1 MLIRK
6 SELWSACA
14 RPRAAWSNLYRWVC
28 LARSAE
34 LSYAEVMRYRREL
47 LDDHAFQTHLARGR
61 AEIGYVFP
69 GAAEL
74 YVIVRAAKPKVMIET
89 GVSSGISSAHILRAL
104 AANGTGT
111 LHSIDLPNVQ
121 EGSKLPSGR
130 SPGWLVPDELR
141 GRWRLHLGESREI
154 LPALLDM
161 LDRVDIFLHDSDHS
175 YEGMSREF
183 GQVLPRL
190 LRGGLLLSDDVHLHG
205 AWDDFCAA
213 HGLRASRVGNFGVTR
228 KRRAA

>member
-1 MLIRK
+1 MFIRT

-14 RPRAAWSNLYRWVC
+14 RPRTAWSTLYRWAR
-28 LARSAE
+28 LARLAD
-34 LSYAEVMRYRREL
+34 LPYGEVMRYRREL
-47 LDDHAFQTHLARGR
+47 LDDRVFRAHVARCL
-61 AEIGYVFP
+61 AEIGSVFP

-121 EGSKLPSGR
+121 EGSTLPQGR
-130 SPGWLVPDELR
+130 SSGWLVPDELR

-175 YEGMSREF
+175 YESMSREF

-190 LRGGLLLSDDVHLHG
+190 PRGGLLLSDDVHLHR
-205 AWDDFCAA
+205 AWDDFCTA
-213 HGLRASRVGNFGVTR
+213 HGLRPSRIGNFGLTR